1 MTVDKIIFTNYRYNE
16 IDEKYSDILNKATRK
31 YANKALKLIL
41 ITLIIFCVAVVNIL
55 AINPNMIEFMVLILL
70 IIILTTLFLCRV
82 ILPLF
87 DKLYYCEK
95 VELLIKAYKNLETI
109 GLIKDNKDRIQ
120 YIREENGIIVFNIQ
134 EKSEIIQR
142 RFDTNKFR
150 IKVILV
156 ENSIDLSI
164 LDKELEIYL
173 DMAEIV

>member
-120 YIREENGIIVFNIQ
+120 YIREGNGIIVFNIQ